1 MSSVDTALTL
11 THIFVPFSEKDAA
24 RALGA
29 RWDSREKLWYVV
41 RGLDLS
47 AFSRWRDPRSG
58 PPTPPQPARAT
69 ASQLVPARRSSA
81 SARAPATA
89 SSSASAR
96 GNGIVC
102 VGALFKGAEALDYP
116 PWLDAPP
123 AREAEATPAL
133 LEYI

>member
-1 MSSVDTALTL
+1 
-11 THIFVPFSEKDAA
+11 
-24 RALGA
+24 
-29 RWDSREKLWYVV
+29 V

-47 AFSRWRDPRSG
+47 AFSRWRDPCPGLRA
-58 PPTPPQPARAT
+58 PPQAT
-69 ASQLVPARRSSA
+69 RTAPPARRASA
-81 SARAPATA
+81 APARAPAT
-89 SSSASAR
+89 ASAR

-123 AREAEATPAL
+123 APVRDADAAVTAGEDEATPAL